1 MSNKHQL
8 SLEQDILS
16 KLVVFSKYARH
27 LPEKNR
33 RETFEEIVDRN
44 KAMHINKF
52 PELCEEIENAYKLV
66 YEKKVLPSM
75 RSFQFAGKP
84 IEINN
89 SRLFNCCALP
99 VDAPEAFSEIMFLLL
114 GGSGVGFS
122 VQNSHVEKLPPI
134 RKPLKDKPYG
144 TRRFLI
150 GDSIEGWADAIKV
163 LMNAYFYGKAFPIFD
178 FRDIRKKGAR
188 LITSGGKAPGPE
200 PLKICLAKVQSILE
214 EKNDGEQ
221 LRPIEVHDIIC
232 HIADCVLAGGIRRAA
247 LISLFS
253 ADDEE
258 MLSAKTGS
266 WWEKNPQRGRANNS
280 AVVLRHRIKKKDFQH
295 LWKLVELSKSGEPG
309 IIFSNNKEFLFNP
322 CVEASLRAF
331 QFCNLS
337 TINVSNVE
345 NQEDLEERAKAATF
359 IGTLQASYTDFHY
372 LRPIWRKTTEKDALI
387 GVSMTGVASGKVAS
401 LDLKKASQVVLE
413 ENERVAKMLG
423 INKAARTTLLKPE
436 GTSSLVLGCSSG
448 IHDWHNDYYLRSMR
462 FGKNEPLAVYL
473 MIRHPELLEDC
484 VFRPHDTAIVRVPQ
498 KAPENASTR
507 KNTSAIDLLERVK
520 HFSIEWVL
528 PGHRSGDN
536 THNVSATIT
545 IKDDEWEKVGEWLW
559 KNKEHYSG
567 LSFLPYDEHT
577 YVQAPFEDIT
587 KEEFEEKVKHLHSVD
602 LRNVI
607 EDDDNTDLQGEIAC
621 AGGAC
626 EVK

>member
-27 LPEKNR
+27 LSEKNR

-44 KAMHINKF
+44 KAMHVNKF
-52 PELCEEIENAYKLV
+52 PELREEIENAYKLV

-99 VDAPEAFSEIMFLLL
+99 IDAPEAFGEIMFLLL

-144 TRRFLI
+144 SRRFLI

-178 FRDIRKKGAR
+178 FRDIRKKGSR

-200 PLKICLAKVQSILE
+200 PLKVCLAKVQSILE
-214 EKNDGEQ
+214 EKKNGEQ

-258 MLSAKTGS
+258 MLSAKTGT

-295 LWKLVELSKSGEPG
+295 LWKFVELSGAGEPG
-309 IIFSNNKEFLFNP
+309 VIFSNNKEWLFNP
-322 CVEASLRAF
+322 CGEASLRPF
-331 QFCNLS
+331 QFCNLT
-337 TINVSNVE
+337 TINTSNVE
-345 NQEDLEERAKAATF
+345 NQEDLEERGRAAAF

-372 LRPIWRKTTEKDALI
+372 LRSIWRKTTEKDALL
-387 GVSMTGVASGKVAS
+387 GVSMTGIASGKVAS
-401 LDLKKASQVVLE
+401 LDLKKATEVVLK
-413 ENERVAKMLG
+413 ENERVAKKIG

-448 IHDWHNDYYLRSMR
+448 VHDWHNDYYLRSMR

-473 MIRHPELLEDC
+473 TIRHPELLEDC
-484 VFRPHDTAIVRVPQ
+484 VFRPHDTTIVRVPQ

-520 HFSIEWVL
+520 HFSTEWVL

-545 IKDDEWEKVGEWLW
+545 IKNDEWEKVGEWLW
-559 KNKEHYSG
+559 KNKEYYSG
-567 LSFLPYDEHT
+567 LSFLPFDEHT
-577 YVQAPFEDIT
+577 YTQPPFEDIT
-587 KEEFEEKVKHLHSVD
+587 KEEYEEKVKNLHSID
-602 LRNVI
+602 LTKVI
-607 EDDDNTDLQGEIAC
+607 EENDNTDLQGEVAC
-621 AGGAC
+621 GGGSC
-626 EVK
+626 EIK